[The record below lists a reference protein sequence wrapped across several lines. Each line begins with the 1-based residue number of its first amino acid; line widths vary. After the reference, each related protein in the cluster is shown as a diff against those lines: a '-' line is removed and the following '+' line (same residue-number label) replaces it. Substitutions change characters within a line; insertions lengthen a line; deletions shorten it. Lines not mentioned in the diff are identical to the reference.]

1 MINNILLLNG
11 FVSKYY
17 DYLSMVLIDIEIHIL
32 NFKNNMQLIVKLY
45 LLLLKNFGF
54 ITDPKFYQ
62 SSMPHY
68 NLQYRPQRLLF
79 TG

>member
-32 NFKNNMQLIVKLY
+32 NFKNNILIQMHSTKTIRETFANFKIDHFSRRFRSIGNSFFFK
-45 LLLLKNFGF
+45 LLL
-54 ITDPKFYQ
+54 D
-62 SSMPHY
+62 S
-68 NLQYRPQRLLF
+68 R
-79 TG
+79 